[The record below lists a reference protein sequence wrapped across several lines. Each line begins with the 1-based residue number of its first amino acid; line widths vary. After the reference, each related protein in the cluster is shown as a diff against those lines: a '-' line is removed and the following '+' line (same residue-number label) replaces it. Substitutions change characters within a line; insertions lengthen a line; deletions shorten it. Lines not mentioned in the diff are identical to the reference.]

1 MHKILR
7 ITHGGSHRYCKKK
20 DMYMRK
26 EIHCSGN
33 GLKKMFSV
41 KVPRLGP
48 PRNVLE
54 PVMRQL
60 EDSLGVQTA
69 EEGLVAFLQ
78 FAKALAKIVSE
89 DPGHGRMP
97 PLQEF
102 KVARGASRWC
112 SPSTRL
118 ASATPS

>member
-1 MHKILR
+1 
-7 ITHGGSHRYCKKK
+7 
-20 DMYMRK
+20 MYMRK

-60 EDSLGVQTA
+60 KDSLGVQTA